1 LREILRETERQESGN
16 GKRSNQFKRKIER
29 HQKNK
34 IKRAIG
40 RREIKREREI
50 ERDRVIE
57 TRERDREG
65 SRDRDSSRERSE
77 EERDGLEKYQ
87 TKR

>member
-40 RREIKREREI
+40 RREIKRERE
-50 ERDRVIE
+50 R
-57 TRERDREG
+57 
-65 SRDRDSSRERSE
+65 
-77 EERDGLEKYQ
+77 
-87 TKR
+87 